1 MESKIPTFDEVRAK
15 YPSPATDEYVKF
27 LKEVKEN
34 RDEFFNKANEKVIEL
49 RDFIL
54 EYQGYLDDCS
64 GPATDGYLKTRD
76 VLVEQLSIVNK
87 ILRDEYGR
95 QLSND
100 YLRMEF

>member
-1 MESKIPTFDEVRAK
+1 MESKIPTFEEVRAK
-15 YPSPATDEYVKF
+15 YPSPATDEYMKF

-34 RDEFFNKANEKVIEL
+34 RDKFFNEANEKVIEL

-54 EYQGYLDDCS
+54 EYQGYLDDCP
-64 GPATDGYLKTRD
+64 GPVTDGYLKTRD

-87 ILRDEYGR
+87 LIRDEYGR
-95 QLSND
+95 QLAND

>member
-1 MESKIPTFDEVRAK
+1 MESKIPTFEEVREK

-27 LKEVKEN
+27 LKEAKEN
-34 RDEFFNKANEKVIEL
+34 RDEFFNEANEKVIEL

-54 EYQGYLDDCS
+54 KYQGYLDD

-87 ILRDEYGR
+87 LLRDEYGR
-95 QLSND
+95 QLAND
-100 YLRMEF
+100 YLGTEF